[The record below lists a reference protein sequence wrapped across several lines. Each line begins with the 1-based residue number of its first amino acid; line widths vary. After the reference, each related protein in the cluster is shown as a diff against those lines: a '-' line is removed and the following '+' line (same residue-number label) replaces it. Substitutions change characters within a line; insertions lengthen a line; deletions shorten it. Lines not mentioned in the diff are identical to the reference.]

1 MSTPPSETL
10 FAGDAA
16 ARRVEALYR
25 IPDILAQ
32 RVAIRTALALT
43 PGERELDV
51 GCGPGLLCAE
61 MAGAVGSAG
70 TVVGVDTEGSMLRID
85 GDNGRGLRQ
94 MSVRSGEATS
104 LPADDAAF
112 DAVVCTQV
120 LEHVPDVA
128 AALAEFRRVLRPGG
142 GVLIVDTDWTSCVR
156 ASADD
161 ARMCRIISAWDAHCA
176 HPRLPR
182 TLPTLLAAAGFDL
195 TQVEAL
201 PLLSVRRSENTY
213 CEGMTELI
221 ARFVARSGGVAPEEA
236 ASWRDGKRKGRRSSA
251 CPASCFSLDP
261 KARQSE
267 PLNFP
272 GAAGYASVLF
282 RSGLRMRRIAADQS
296 VRRRSFSKESNDS

>member
-10 FAGDAA
+10 FADDAA

-25 IPDILAQ
+25 TADIVAQ
-32 RVAIRTALALT
+32 RVAIRTALALA
-43 PGERELDV
+43 PGERVLDV

-61 MAGAVGSAG
+61 MAGAVGIAG
-70 TVVGVDTEGSMLRID
+70 TVVGVDTERSMLRIAE
-85 GDNGRGLRQ
+85 DNGRGLRQ

-120 LEHVPDVA
+120 LEYVPDVA

-142 GVLIVDTDWTSCVR
+142 RVLLVDTDWTSCVW

-161 ARMCRIISAWDAHCA
+161 ARMRRIIEAWDAHCA

-182 TLPTLLAAAGFDL
+182 TLPSLLAAAGFDL

-201 PLLSVRRSENTY
+201 PLLSVRRSEDTY
-213 CEGMTELI
+213 CAGMTDVI
-221 ARFVARSGGVAPEEA
+221 ARFVVRSGGVAPEEA
-236 ASWRDGKRKGRRSSA
+236 AAWRDDLARREA
-251 CPASCFSLDP
+251 EGATFFSLSRFLFL
-261 KARQSE
+261 ARSE
-267 PLNFP
+267 
-272 GAAGYASVLF
+272 GEARRAA
-282 RSGLRMRRIAADQS
+282 
-296 VRRRSFSKESNDS
+296 